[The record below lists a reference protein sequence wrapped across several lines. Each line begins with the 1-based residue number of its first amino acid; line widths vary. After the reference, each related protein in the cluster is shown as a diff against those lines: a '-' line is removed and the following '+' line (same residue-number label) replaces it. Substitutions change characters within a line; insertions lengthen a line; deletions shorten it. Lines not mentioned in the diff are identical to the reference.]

1 MIKKYTY
8 NGKVYTT
15 AYEVRRAIEANENKR
30 FGKSVDTA
38 EFWKKLGVIY
48 TEEQEPPAPEPT
60 PEEQA
65 AAALAQAKQERTEA
79 VAKIKV
85 TIDGMEFDGDEVS
98 QGRMARTVAAAIA
111 KGVDLKTTKRLWVL
125 ANNTPTEVTVD
136 QLSRALE
143 AAGDAQS
150 AVWAKPYEEAAKAAA
165 V

>member
-1 MIKKYTY
+1 MIKKYAY

-30 FGKSVDTA
+30 FGKSVDTV

-48 TEEQEPPAPEPT
+48 TEEAEPPAPGPT

-65 AAALAQAKQERTEA
+65 AAALAEAKQVRADA
-79 VAKIKV
+79 VEKIKV

-98 QGRMARTVAAAIA
+98 QGRMARTVAAAIG
-111 KGVDLKTTKRLWVL
+111 KGVDLKTTKRTWVL

-136 QLSRALE
+136 QLARALE
-143 AAGDAQS
+143 AAGDAQT
-150 AVWAKPYEEAAKAAA
+150 AVWTKPYEAE